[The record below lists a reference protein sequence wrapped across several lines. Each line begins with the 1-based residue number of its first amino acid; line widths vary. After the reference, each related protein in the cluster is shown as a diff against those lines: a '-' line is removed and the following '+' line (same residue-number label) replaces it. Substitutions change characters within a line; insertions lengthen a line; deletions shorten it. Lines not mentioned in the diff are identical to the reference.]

1 MANIRPEDAP
11 RPEDPEELR
20 RYLFGDEKPVGVF
33 KAAFNALSNRFAGDV
48 LKRDQEAL
56 SELALALTDQRFNP
70 NSKTS
75 KRLAQDVVGKANE
88 GGGYHAKNYVQFHG
102 VPMDPGKRAPHLKK
116 WDADFGFEVAAERI
130 KTDIKNGK
138 IQGWDTMSQDQKLAL
153 AHEYYFRDHRE
164 VTDQHLRG
172 MKFTEK
178 NMAKNSGRTQTAMNL
193 ERRVDENGNPTN
205 GIREFFRHPV
215 DTSLP
220 AISGFLP
227 DMGMMVA
234 TGGVGA
240 EAAGA
245 IKGASL
251 LARAARPVVQSAIAM
266 SPFAKH
272 EVDQGCAAPIQEII
286 GLMRK
291 PRPGHPNGLP
301 ITYDEIAR
309 VYAGI
314 AEAHRLNPEKNK
326 SAEQY
331 YDDAVNKGLLRAA
344 GITAASAPMAA
355 VSHWGGKAV
364 DKIAGKVFKG
374 YDPVYSFNPATG
386 FSLQPAKPGTFWQ
399 PPIHP
404 GSFATEPIPAATKWL
419 ANPATGIANLGVAG
433 ASLSTMEPTAKLFS
447 GEADQIGLRDI
458 ENGFTMALGFGPLHL
473 KQAVTPLVR
482 YRPDQIHIPT
492 MAADPSGRGLETLQ
506 DMYIYQGAAMLKHRE
521 KMAREKQRMDDE
533 IRAAAAVAPMS
544 TVPQLQYTPK
554 PAPNTGFEGN
564 LPGLQE
570 WMRQRQIFLGE

>member
-1 MANIRPEDAP
+1 MANIRPEEIP
-11 RPEDPEELR
+11 KGEDPEALR
-20 RYLFGDEKPVGVF
+20 QYLFGSEKPVGVF
-33 KAAFNALSNRFAGDV
+33 KASMNALSNRLAGAV
-48 LKRDQEAL
+48 LTKDQEAL

-102 VPMDPGKRAPHLKK
+102 APMEPGKRAPHLRE

-138 IQGWDTMSQDQKLAL
+138 IQGWDTMPQDQKLAL

-172 MKFTEK
+172 MKFTEN
-178 NMAKNSGRTQTAMNL
+178 NMAEDSGRTQTAMNL
-193 ERRVDENGNPTN
+193 ARRYDEKGNPTN
-205 GIREFFRHPV
+205 GIKEFFKHPV

-234 TGGVGA
+234 TGGIGT
-240 EAAGA
+240 EATAG
-245 IKGASL
+245 IKGLSL
-251 LARAARPVVQSAIAM
+251 LARAARPVVQNAITM
-266 SPFAKH
+266 LPFAKH
-272 EVDQGCAAPIQEII
+272 EVDQGYAAPIQEII

-291 PRPGHPNGLP
+291 PRPGLPNGLP
-301 ITYDEIAR
+301 INYDEIAR
-309 VYAGI
+309 VYADI
-314 AEAHRLNPEKNK
+314 AEAHRLDPEKNK

-331 YDDAVNKGLLRAA
+331 YDDAVNKGILRAA
-344 GITAASAPMAA
+344 GITAASVPMAA

-374 YDPVYSFNPATG
+374 YDPVYSFDPKTG
-386 FSLQPAKPGTFWQ
+386 FSLQPARPGTFWQ
-399 PPIHP
+399 PPIYP
-404 GSFATEPIPAATKWL
+404 GSIATEPIPAATKWL

-447 GEADQIGLRDI
+447 GEADQIGLKDI
-458 ENGFTMALGFGPLHL
+458 ENGFSMALGFAPLHL
-473 KQAVTPLVR
+473 KQGITPFER

-492 MAADPSGRGLETLQ
+492 MMEAPEGRDTLQ
-506 DMYIYQGAAMLKHRE
+506 DMYIIEGMRKMYMRDRAKAQAEKDSAMPFPPATPGASPAPSRAAMLGLE
-521 KMAREKQRMDDE
+521 NNATAFD
-533 IRAAAAVAPMS
+533 AS
-544 TVPQLQYTPK
+544 
-554 PAPNTGFEGN
+554 
-564 LPGLQE
+564 LPGLRE
-570 WMRQRQIFLGE
+570 WQRQRDLFLGK